1 MGTDAENK
9 STGLKQSHATEP
21 PCSDR
26 KRVEVMTVKRENTNG
41 APEEQHSDWYI
52 SIDETAER
60 LGCAAK
66 TVRNKIS
73 LGLITRQ
80 HGLRHFGRRVLIDWS
95 LLKAALDDGESFEPP
110 HRPKKGMDDAFRR

>member
-1 MGTDAENK
+1 M
-9 STGLKQSHATEP
+9 
-21 PCSDR
+21 
-26 KRVEVMTVKRENTNG
+26 KRENTNR
-41 APEEQHSDWYI
+41 AVATRHADQYI

-95 LLKAALDDGESFEPP
+95 LLKAALDAGESFDPP
-110 HRPKKGMDDAFRR
+110 RHQRKGMGDAVRG

>member
-1 MGTDAENK
+1 
-9 STGLKQSHATEP
+9 
-21 PCSDR
+21 
-26 KRVEVMTVKRENTNG
+26 VKREKAND
-41 APEEQHSDWYI
+41 APAAQHPDQYI
-52 SIDETAER
+52 SVDETAER

-95 LLKAALDDGESFEPP
+95 LLKAALDAGESFDPS
-110 HRPKKGMDDAFRR
+110 RR